1 MDFELKI
8 HKKQRTMYIP
18 KTLHNI
24 LGLEVTAIPNM
35 NSVYIFPKTLNK
47 KDAVRSLIVIKKE
60 LEYQVE
66 LQGRNKKT

>member
-35 NSVYIFPKTLNK
+35 HSVYIFPKTLSI
-47 KDAVRSLIVIKKE
+47 KDAIRSLIVIKKE

-66 LQGRNKKT
+66 LQERNKKT